1 MEIAKNFERISKKRD
16 LSNKSSDE
24 EASKI
29 LRKGGLDNSVCSD
42 VYLNNEDPFTKGLK
56 SPECV
61 SILMNCMQNL
71 ERQVG
76 QIFKMVEK
84 KEDRQ
89 IKGECQ
95 LTDLT
100 KGVDFI
106 TQKFDEYEKDQ
117 REKNATIATLQN
129 ELKNASMKVED
140 LEKKNGKARTVLQ
153 EKLYFNSWIKRRKE
167 RKYR

>member
-24 EASKI
+24 EASKK
-29 LRKGGLDNSVCSD
+29 LREGSLDNSACSD
-42 VYLNNEDPFTKGLK
+42 VSVNNEDPFTEGLK

-71 ERQVG
+71 EKQVG
-76 QIFKMVEK
+76 QIFKMLEK
-84 KEDRQ
+84 TEYRQ
-89 IKGECQ
+89 IKDECQ
-95 LTDLT
+95 LTNLA
-100 KGVDFI
+100 KGVEFI
-106 TQKFDEYEKDQ
+106 TQKCDEYEKDQ
-117 REKNATIATLQN
+117 REKDAIIATLQN